1 MTHKDGVNLDPNG
14 IPSCR
19 TSLEFGI
26 TKTGKLSDIFREFRN
41 FEFHKSE
48 ALKNRSFIHH
58 FVVLLIAPPCS
69 IISLGTDDFY
79 LFASET
85 QFGLLAGPTVRG
97 NMMVWISEKGY
108 LMMHLMKRGP
118 IAFGLIASRYI
129 TNSRFRQAKL
139 EKNMIV
145 KNKTSYI
152 T

>member
-1 MTHKDGVNLDPNG
+1 MTHKDGLNLDPNG

-19 TSLEFGI
+19 TSLEFDI
-26 TKTGKLSDIFREFRN
+26 TKMGKLSDIFTTRQFRN

-69 IISLGTDDFY
+69 IISLGADDFY
-79 LFASET
+79 LFANET
-85 QFGLLAGPTVRG
+85 QSGLLAGPTVRG

-129 TNSRFRQAKL
+129 MNLFFLCKQSWRK
-139 EKNMIV
+139 IWP
-145 KNKTSYI
+145 
-152 T
+152 